1 MPPKST
7 PEKNSSKKPSANEAE
22 SEKIE
27 KPVLVESEAENKGKK
42 ADVKKKSTDKTE
54 VKNNWTRWLYL
65 ALGGV
70 AIALIITGIGYYV
83 LSPKTDDANTNVSL
97 DNSQP
102 VKVNPDLP
110 DLVGGDRFDMG
121 HYYPVAVMI
130 DNASPARPQSGLQSA
145 SVVYEA
151 LVEGGITRFMAIFDH
166 GEISQIGPVRS
177 ARPYFLDWLA
187 EYDAAY
193 AHAGGS
199 PEALGEIVKNRIH
212 DINGIGN
219 SAKAFYRDKTRPAPH
234 NLYTSSNA
242 MYVTTVANKLKISDV
257 DIISWQ
263 FALPTDVLPATATAA
278 NKVKINF
285 SGSAKSS
292 EVSYAYDSASQTYL
306 RSQAGVSQEDR
317 LTKAQIKVK
326 NLIIQTISNNIMVGE
341 KGRLTMKVTDT
352 GKAKIFQNGKVFE
365 ATWTKTDASSR
376 TIFSLADGTEV
387 KFQPGNTWIEVLPEG
402 RKVVIE

>member
-1 MPPKST
+1 MSPKST
-7 PEKNSSKKPSANEAE
+7 SEKNSPKKPSSNEAE

-27 KPVLVESEAENKGKK
+27 KPVLVEPESENNGKK
-42 ADVKKKSTDKTE
+42 VDTKKKSAGKAETKS
-54 VKNNWTRWLYL
+54 NWTRWLFL
-65 ALGGV
+65 ALGSI
-70 AIALIITGIGYYV
+70 AIALIITGVGYYV
-83 LSPKTDDANTNVSL
+83 FSPKTDDANSNVSIEG
-97 DNSQP
+97 SQP
-102 VKVNPDLP
+102 VKQNPDLP
-110 DLVGGDRFDMG
+110 DLVGGDRFELG

-145 SVVYEA
+145 SVVYET

-166 GEISQIGPVRS
+166 GDISQIGPVRS

-199 PEALGEIVKNRIH
+199 PEALGNIIKNRIH

-219 SAKAFYRDKTRPAPH
+219 AAKAFYRDKTRPAPH
-234 NLYTSSNA
+234 NLYTSSKA

-263 FALPTDVLPATATAA
+263 FALPTDILPATTTTA
-278 NKVKINF
+278 NKVKLNF
-285 SGSAKSS
+285 SGNAKSS

-326 NLIIQTISNNIMVGE
+326 NLIIQTISNNITVGE
-341 KGRLTMKVTDT
+341 KGRLTMKVTGT
-352 GKAKIFQNGKVFE
+352 GKAKIFQNSKVFD
-365 ATWTKTDASSR
+365 ATWTKTDANSR
-376 TIFSLADGTEV
+376 TVFTLADGTEV
-387 KFQPGNTWIEVLPEG
+387 KFQPGNFWIEALPEG